1 MLLTGHMSYVPMSVR
16 CSSAM
21 VAASVAAF
29 LLVAAAAQAQIPPID
44 RGRALAQAN
53 CAGCHAIGRTGESP
67 LPKAPP
73 FRILHRRYP
82 VQNLAEALAEGIRVV
97 HPMPEF
103 RLKPNQID
111 DLIAYLKSLES

>member
-1 MLLTGHMSYVPMSVR
+1 MTVKR
-16 CSSAM
+16 SSAM
-21 VAASVAAF
+21 VAVPVAAF
-29 LLVAAAAQAQIPPID
+29 FLVAAAAQAQMPQVD

-53 CAGCHAIGRTGESP
+53 CARCHAIGRTGESS

-73 FRILHRRYP
+73 FRTLHRRYP
-82 VQNLAEALAEGIRVV
+82 VQNLAEAFAEGIRVA

-111 DLIAYLKSLES
+111 DLIAYLQSLES

>member
-1 MLLTGHMSYVPMSVR
+1 MTVR
-16 CSSAM
+16 RSSAM
-21 VAASVAAF
+21 VASRVAAF
-29 LLVAAAAQAQIPPID
+29 LLLATAAQAQMSQVD

-53 CAGCHAIGRTGESP
+53 CARCHAIGRAGESP

-73 FRILHRRYP
+73 FRTLHRRYP
-82 VQNLAEALAEGIRVV
+82 IQNLAEAFAEGIRVV

-103 RLKPNQID
+103 RLEPNQID